1 MLTSQKSAPP
11 MMPSTSKGERG
22 RPVGEPEAF
31 SDYNLI
37 YELMKKRGKKTEHKR
52 HVRRNTETSAKAE
65 MTALHD
71 SLHCFLPTYT
81 PGQYSTGHINSN
93 NHTYLH

>member
-11 MMPSTSKGERG
+11 MMPATSKGERG

-37 YELMKKRGKKTEHKR
+37 YDLMKKRGKKTEQKR
-52 HVRRNTETSAKAE
+52 HERRNTEISAKALKDPPQPLSSSQL
-65 MTALHD
+65 M
-71 SLHCFLPTYT
+71 
-81 PGQYSTGHINSN
+81 N
-93 NHTYLH
+93 NLNKKG

>member
-52 HVRRNTETSAKAE
+52 HVRRNTEISAKA
-65 MTALHD
+65 LKD
-71 SLHCFLPTYT
+71 PPQPKSSLQLV
-81 PGQYSTGHINSN
+81 N
-93 NHTYLH
+93 N